1 MSIKMFEIILEKN
14 DAVLVSLAKGNNDC
28 ICYDS

>member
-1 MSIKMFEIILEKN
+1 MIEIILEKN